1 MFRVQVEIFI
11 PRSYGNLP
19 RFPDDGY
26 MAEDISESIVQQ
38 IIGEKLIKRIQ
49 ISDYISAA
57 ALEKLDCIF
66 TSRPDI
72 SFRVYG
78 GAGNTFG
85 SVNGFNG
92 WNLDFLRH
100 LPNVQKLVI
109 ENFEFKNTDLSILS
123 SLPNL
128 KSLTIE
134 IYDLR
139 DFSFV
144 KTLPS
149 QLEHLSINAELKSGK
164 PVFDCQWLLHFKN
177 MQSLFL
183 GKLDK
188 NLEAIASLNQ
198 LEKLELRSFKNK
210 DLSFLKQ
217 IPIKELSILWCDGA
231 KIDLTTLSD
240 IRSIRYLEIFR
251 VSKLDDISFVNK
263 LTGLEKLELV
273 WLPHI
278 TKLPDLSSLYQL
290 EEVKIDS
297 LNGLTDISA
306 LINVENLKKV
316 KMLNVKSMTKESIYA
331 VLDNPSVE
339 ELVCYGGRAR
349 ISDIRIFRKKE

>member
-1 MFRVQVEIFI
+1 M
-11 PRSYGNLP
+11 
-19 RFPDDGY
+19 
-26 MAEDISESIVQQ
+26 
-38 IIGEKLIKRIQ
+38 
-49 ISDYISAA
+49 
-57 ALEKLDCIF
+57 
-66 TSRPDI
+66 
-72 SFRVYG
+72 
-78 GAGNTFG
+78 
-85 SVNGFNG
+85 NGFNG

-177 MQSLFL
+177 IQSLFL